1 MKTMVLVK
9 NLVKSFGSNEI
20 IRNCNMTIRSGT
32 IYGFLGANGAGKTT
46 VLKLISGLLNPT
58 AGRIEID
65 GINSVNNRE
74 QVLKNVGSLI
84 EVPIFYEHLSAKEN
98 MEIHLAYMNMESSDI
113 VGTLKQVGLD
123 GVANQ
128 KVSEFSL
135 GMRQRLGIA
144 RAIIHKPMLLL
155 LDEPINGLDPMG
167 IKDMRELFLSLAH
180 DNGMTIIIA
189 SHILSEIE
197 HIADTIGVIA
207 SGTVV
212 QEVSLSSIKAT
223 YPKKMEDYFLN
234 VMSGGNKHD

>member
-20 IRNCNMTIRSGT
+20 IPNCNMTIRSGT

-144 RAIIHKPMLLL
+144 RAIIHKPTLLL

-167 IKDMRELFLSLAH
+167 IKDMRELFL
-180 DNGMTIIIA
+180 
-189 SHILSEIE
+189 
-197 HIADTIGVIA
+197 
-207 SGTVV
+207 
-212 QEVSLSSIKAT
+212 
-223 YPKKMEDYFLN
+223 
-234 VMSGGNKHD
+234 